1 MEERNHV
8 LSTKNTVLAAAL
20 TLTLA
25 GGLSSIGTLSA
36 SAATPQC
43 GKHCIEIFSA
53 KFGTPA
59 RPGFVETVFQ
69 GVAKAGQPAIVQ
81 RASSS
86 DPAEDLIV
94 SLAGPV
100 SKFYALGMVSAAVD
114 RHYGKELAVQIEY
127 APFGKPT
134 GLCSGLATAA
144 YQNEGLTFQP
154 CSTPGTTVWI
164 IDTADS
170 PATAPTYFP
179 IVNAST
185 TDFTYPFGMT
195 VEGNPAHER
204 FPQIKI
210 RHLVGNPAHVPADQ
224 LWGDDTGVVS

>member
-1 MEERNHV
+1 MSIKDK
-8 LSTKNTVLAAAL
+8 LLAAAV

-25 GGLSSIGTLSA
+25 GGLSTIGTLSA

-43 GKHCIEIFSA
+43 GKQCIDIFSA
-53 KFGTPA
+53 KFGKPA
-59 RPGFVETVFQ
+59 DPGFVETVFQ
-69 GVAKAGQPAIVQ
+69 GVAKAGQPAIVH

-100 SKFYALGMVSAAVD
+100 SKLYALGLVSAAVD

-127 APFGKPT
+127 APLGKPT

-154 CSTPGTTVWI
+154 CSTPGTTVWV
-164 IDTADS
+164 IDTQDS

-185 TDFTYPFGMT
+185 TDFAHPFGMT
-195 VEGNPAHER
+195 VVGDPAHEQ

-210 RHLVGNPAHVPADQ
+210 RHLVGNPKDVAANQ
-224 LWGDDTGVVS
+224 LWGDDHGVVS